1 MTDTVNKVPE
11 AKMMSLPEELEW
23 VGLYLEL
30 ELPPVVNPHTLI
42 VVYWLVSNAYHVY
55 YLHNNTGGSRKTLT
69 IFIILIFQESVVGGG
84 AGRAHA

>member
-1 MTDTVNKVPE
+1 
-11 AKMMSLPEELEW
+11 MMSLPEEW

-30 ELPPVVNPHTLI
+30 EADSVVNPHTLI

-69 IFIILIFQESVVGGG
+69 IFIILIFQESVVPVGGG